1 MSQENVEA
9 LKKLWQELMA
19 GDLAAI
25 GLSLVDPDV
34 VYEDDL
40 LPDHSGESY
49 HGHEGLQRAWAQ
61 FLEPWET
68 FENDMEWTRDAG
80 NAVVS
85 FHRVRV
91 RGKGSGIAGELRY
104 AYVFRFRKGKIIH
117 VKSYG
122 DPSEAL
128 EAVGLLESEA
138 PDFTPPRS

>member
-1 MSQENVEA
+1 MSQANVEA

-19 GDLAAI
+19 GDFAAVD
-25 GLSLVDPDV
+25 LWLVAADV

-49 HGHEGLQRAWAQ
+49 HGHEGLRRAWTQ
-61 FLEPWET
+61 FLEPWES
-68 FENDMEWTRDAG
+68 FENELEWTRDAG
-80 NAVVS
+80 NEVVS
-85 FHRVRV
+85 SHRVRA

-104 AYVFRFRKGKIIH
+104 AYVFRFREGKIVH

-128 EAVGLLESEA
+128 EAAGLS
-138 PDFTPPRS
+138 D

>member
-1 MSQENVEA
+1 VSQENVEA

-19 GDLAAI
+19 GDLATI
-25 GLSLVDPDV
+25 NLSLIDPDV

-49 HGHEGLQRAWAQ
+49 HGHAGLQRAWAQ

-68 FENDMEWTRDAG
+68 FENNMEWTRDAG
-80 NAVVS
+80 NEVVS
-85 FHRVRV
+85 CHRVRA
-91 RGKGSGIAGELRY
+91 RGKGSGIAGELHY
-104 AYVFRFRKGKIIH
+104 AYVFRFREGKIVH

-128 EAVGLLESEA
+128 EAVGLTE
-138 PDFTPPRS
+138 

>member
-25 GLSLVDPDV
+25 DLSLVDPDV

-49 HGHEGLQRAWAQ
+49 HGHEGLRRAWAQ

-80 NAVVS
+80 NEVVS
-85 FHRVRV
+85 CHRVRA
-91 RGKGSGIAGELRY
+91 RGKGSGIAGELHY
-104 AYVFRFRKGKIIH
+104 AYVFRFREGKIVH

-122 DPSEAL
+122 EPSEAL
-128 EAVGLLESEA
+128 EAVGLSE
-138 PDFTPPRS
+138 